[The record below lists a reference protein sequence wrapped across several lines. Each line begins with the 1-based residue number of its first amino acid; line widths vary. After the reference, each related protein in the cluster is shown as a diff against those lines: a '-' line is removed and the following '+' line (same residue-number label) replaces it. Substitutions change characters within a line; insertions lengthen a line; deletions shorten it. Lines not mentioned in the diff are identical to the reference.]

1 MTDQITATDAART
14 AIEQLGHTHGA
25 VMFFQ
30 SGGCCDGSSPI
41 CLSEGELPISP
52 NDVLLGRPGGARFF
66 IDADLYRR
74 WNRPLFILDLAAGA
88 PEGFSLGGPE
98 DTHFVT
104 RSTQPDPPH
113 QRKVRP

>member
-1 MTDQITATDAART
+1 MADHITVTDAART
-14 AIEQLGHTHGA
+14 AIEQLGRTHGA

-41 CLSEGELPISP
+41 CLPEGELPTSP
-52 NDVLLGRPGGARFF
+52 NDLLLGRPGGARFF

-74 WNRPLFILDLAAGA
+74 WNRPVFTLDLAAGA
-88 PEGFSLGGPE
+88 PEGFSLAGPD

-104 RSTQPDPPH
+104 RSTQPDPRH
-113 QRKVRP
+113 HRKVQP